1 MIDSSTLDDESILRW
16 FESADLAQCIVTH
29 SMASGIIRMRQ
40 KGTEGRKRRSD
51 NGVPRNKRKADGQAE
66 ILPGLVAGKHG
77 AEFK

>member
-1 MIDSSTLDDESILRW
+1 MSEPRELDDEVILRW

-51 NGVPRNKRKADGQAE
+51 NGVPRKKRKADDQPRLMD
-66 ILPGLVAGKHG
+66 IAGSI
-77 AEFK
+77 